1 MSNVKGKI
9 EATKDKLMGGV
20 KETVGKVT
28 GNEKLELKGKIQTKK
43 AVLEEKASK
52 SLIKLK
58 KQPKTSPKR
67 SMTPSIKTSKSDE
80 MGVYNHKCRKTAM
93 CWFAALF

>member
-1 MSNVKGKI
+1 MSNVKGKL

-43 AVLEEKASK
+43 GELEEKATEFAD
-52 SLIKLK
+52 
-58 KQPKTSPKR
+58 QVEKTTNDIAKNIND
-67 SMTPSIKTSKSDE
+67 TIDKDK
-80 MGVYNHKCRKTAM
+80 
-93 CWFAALF
+93 